1 MKLLNLMG
9 CIAFTAC
16 LFSCDNTDKKT
27 STAKIADSAVTEKQV
42 VKPKNKPLP
51 PTAGRTTTDFTVE
64 LQANFTKEQIA
75 FLKSIETDFNAI
87 ANASEMSVFYHE
99 KLPKVLEL
107 MNKKINQYD
116 PEMAMTTE
124 EINNKWDWFTAYMP
138 YVKVALFC
146 SECSTESYIVLN
158 PLRDKAEVS
167 KGKEDDTFFGALLTA
182 YKIEDNKDE
191 VICDKVPNN
200 WVKLVNCDLCGT
212 DILGNSKHLN
222 TLQAINTGLKTGNL
236 FEKDLKELWEQALP
250 AQSTNYYHSKE
261 VVLKELELII
271 NTVDLSKK
279 EKENLKN
286 LRYLISVGKNIQ
298 FDCQKGNCQF
308 MAM

>member
-1 MKLLNLMG
+1 VQDAAITQKQIVTLKSKL
-9 CIAFTAC
+9 
-16 LFSCDNTDKKT
+16 
-27 STAKIADSAVTEKQV
+27 
-42 VKPKNKPLP
+42 LP
-51 PTAGRTTTDFTVE
+51 PTASRTAHDFTE
-64 LQANFTKEQIA
+64 ALQANFTKEQTV

-87 ANASEMSVFYHE
+87 VNAEQMSAFYNQ

-124 EINNKWDWFTAYMP
+124 EINKKWAWFTMYMP

-146 SECSTESYIVLN
+146 SECSTESYIILN

-167 KGKEDDTFFGALLTA
+167 KGKEDDTFFEALLTA
-182 YKIEDNKDE
+182 YKVEGNKDE
-191 VICDKVPNN
+191 VICDKMPNN
-200 WVKLVNCDLCGT
+200 WIKLVNCDLCGT

-236 FEKDLKELWEQALP
+236 FEKNLKDLWEQALP